1 MEFTDEQKYK
11 LLNLADCISKFLTDR
26 GIRPACPTIDAE
38 KILLEDA
45 QQLTFYVNQHN
56 LGWYVDKNFR
66 KVHGDTLLI
75 DGKVIETSLR
85 DIRLNL
91 IGL

>member
-1 MEFTDEQKYK
+1 MEFTEEQKYK
-11 LLNLADCISKFLTDR
+11 LLKLADCISKFLTDR
-26 GIRPACPTIDAE
+26 DIKPACPTVDAE
-38 KILLEDA
+38 HILVEKE

-66 KVHGDTLLI
+66 KVYGDTLLI

-85 DIRLNL
+85 NIKLNL